1 MKRRFTFC
9 TLTVCGGG
17 KRRDEKKLDA
27 LDWLILAGMVWATL
41 MVVVKA
47 I

>member
-1 MKRRFTFC
+1 MIIVNDKRNMIVFS
-9 TLTVCGGG
+9 
-17 KRRDEKKLDA
+17 DA
-27 LDWLILAGMVWATL
+27 LTGINVHQNEPILAGMVWATL